1 MSGRWRIAWD
11 VAGGDYAPEAPLE
24 ALKRVCGRGDFAEL
38 EFLLL
43 GDETFLR
50 GALVRQGLA
59 SEAGRCR
66 IVHAPEVIANEEEPV
81 RALRRKPNAS
91 IARGLEL
98 LAAGEADAF
107 LSAGSTGAVMAGGLL
122 KVGRIRGVERPGL
135 APVFPTADGRGV
147 LVLDVGANVDAK
159 PQHLL
164 DYALLGQTYV
174 RFVLDV
180 QRPRV
185 GLLNV
190 GVEEG
195 KGNALAKEA
204 YRLLSSTPAVNF
216 VGNVEARDVLF
227 GVADVVVTDG
237 FSGNVFLKAVEG
249 TAQFALDALKE
260 ALTSTLRARFGA
272 LLALPAVK
280 QVLRRFDYKEYGA
293 SPLLGLKRPVF
304 KAHGSSDARAFVAAL
319 RTIRRFLAA
328 DLQEKLVESLVA
340 GRGEI
345 PPESGSGDDG
355 TGEGV

>member
-11 VAGGDYAPEAPLE
+11 MTGGDYAPEAPLE
-24 ALKRVCGRGDFAEL
+24 ALKQVCGSEDFAEL
-38 EFLLL
+38 EFFLL
-43 GDETFLR
+43 GDEAFLR
-50 GALVRQGLA
+50 DALARQGLA
-59 SEAGRCR
+59 SKAERCR
-66 IVHAPEVIANEEEPV
+66 IVHAPEVIANDEEPV
-81 RALRRKPNAS
+81 RALRRKPDAS
-91 IARGLEL
+91 IVRGLEL

-147 LVLDVGANVDAK
+147 LVLDIGANVDAK
-159 PQHLL
+159 PHHLL

-174 RFVLDV
+174 RFILDV
-180 QRPRV
+180 DRPRV

-204 YRLLSSTPAVNF
+204 YRLLRATPAVHF

-260 ALTSTLRARFGA
+260 AFTSTFRAKLGA

-293 SPLLGLKRPVF
+293 SPLLGLRRPVF

-328 DLQEKLVESLVA
+328 DLQERLVESLAA
-340 GRGEI
+340 GKGET
-345 PPESGSGDDG
+345 EEDG
-355 TGEGV
+355 TGGEV